1 MVIRR
6 KRTNGRTLNKPY
18 RYRGKGRYKMS
29 VRVRTK
35 SGRVKTINFGHRG
48 YRHNYSK
55 KARINYCKRSAGIRG
70 KRGLTK
76 NKRTSANYWARRIL
90 WKC

>member
-1 MVIRR
+1 MRR
-6 KRTNGRTLNKPY
+6 KRSRVLNRPY

-29 VRVRTK
+29 VKVRVN
-35 SGRVKTINFGHRG
+35 GRVKTINFGHKG
-48 YRHNYSK
+48 YRHNYSR
-55 KARINYCKRSAGIRG
+55 KARRSYCARSAGIRG

-76 NKRTSANYWARRIL
+76 NNKASANYWARRIL